1 MITIWTKVQKILSLA
16 IIVTMIS
23 MLFIKNT
30 LYAVPII
37 ILLISSS
44 VYLEYKNV
52 KNISNKNNIKYNE
65 FAKIL
70 KVEFITNLIFYNMLF
85 LMIPFSYLN
94 ILYIENDFFFARMI
108 YTIIIIATLI
118 FSAILR
124 RKKKKFLLNI

>member
-1 MITIWTKVQKILSLA
+1 MITIWTKAQKILSLA

-70 KVEFITNLIFYNMLF
+70 KVEFITNLIFYNMIF

>member
-1 MITIWTKVQKILSLA
+1 MITIWTKAQKMLSLA

-23 MLFIKNT
+23 IIFIKNT
-30 LYAVPII
+30 LYAAPII

-70 KVEFITNLIFYNMLF
+70 KVEFITNLIFYNMIF

-118 FSAILR
+118 FSVILR